1 MLRRQ
6 RGAGPRARS
15 VRSRTRPDIAGDGI
29 DGERRRHLRPREKG
43 LISMQDAR
51 VCVTGA
57 TRGIGLA
64 IAERFLADG
73 ASVAVN
79 YRSDRPETLA
89 VLDRLEK
96 EHPGRVLPVRADISS
111 FDEVKRMFQQIK
123 AAWGGLDVQVNNAG
137 HAQDS
142 FALMMSE
149 DAWRSVVDT
158 DLSGTFACAK
168 QAAWLM
174 AAQRSGTIV
183 NISSVSAI
191 TSPAGQANYAAA
203 KAGVVAFSR
212 TLAKELARMNIRV
225 NVIAPGFVETEM
237 LDQLPSAMKDEYL
250 ALIPD
255 RRFGSAEEIANAVF
269 FLASPAAS
277 YINGHC
283 LVVDGGLTA

>member
-1 MLRRQ
+1 
-6 RGAGPRARS
+6 
-15 VRSRTRPDIAGDGI
+15 
-29 DGERRRHLRPREKG
+29 
-43 LISMQDAR
+43 MQDAR

-111 FDEVKRMFQQIK
+111 FDEVKRMFQQIR

>member
-1 MLRRQ
+1 
-6 RGAGPRARS
+6 
-15 VRSRTRPDIAGDGI
+15 
-29 DGERRRHLRPREKG
+29 
-43 LISMQDAR
+43 MQDAR

-89 VLDRLEK
+89 VLDGLEK

>member
-1 MLRRQ
+1 M
-6 RGAGPRARS
+6 A
-15 VRSRTRPDIAGDGI
+15 D
-29 DGERRRHLRPREKG
+29 ER
-43 LISMQDAR
+43 R

-79 YRSDRPETLA
+79 HRSDRPETLA
-89 VLDRLEK
+89 VLERLQA

-111 FDEVKRMFQQIK
+111 FSEVKAMFDEIK

-137 HAQDS
+137 HAKDS

-149 DAWRSVVDT
+149 DSWRSVIDT
-158 DLSGTFACAK
+158 DLSGAFSCSK

-174 AAQRSGTIV
+174 AAQKSGTIV

-191 TSPAGQANYAAA
+191 TSPAGQSNYAAA
-203 KAGVVAFSR
+203 KAGLLAF
-212 TLAKELARMNIRV
+212 TKTIAKELARMNIRV
-225 NVIAPGFVETEM
+225 NAVAPGFIETSM
-237 LDQLPSAMKDEYL
+237 LDTLSPAVLEEYL
-250 ALIPD
+250 ALIPEG
-255 RRFGSAEEIANAVF
+255 RLGRVEEIAAAVH

-283 LVVDGGLTA
+283 LVVDGGLSA

>member
-1 MLRRQ
+1 MD
-6 RGAGPRARS
+6 
-15 VRSRTRPDIAGDGI
+15 TR
-29 DGERRRHLRPREKG
+29 
-43 LISMQDAR
+43 R

-64 IAERFLADG
+64 IAERFLVDG

-79 YRSDRPETLA
+79 YRSDRRGTLA
-89 VLDRLEK
+89 VLHRLES

-111 FDEVKRMFQQIK
+111 FDDVKRMFQEIK

-137 HAQDS
+137 YADDS
-142 FALMMSE
+142 YALMMSE
-149 DAWRSVVDT
+149 DAWRSVIDT
-158 DLSGTFACAK
+158 DLSGTFACSK

-174 AAQRSGTIV
+174 AAQKSGAIV

-203 KAGVVAFSR
+203 KAGVLAFSK

-225 NVIAPGFVETEM
+225 NAVAPGFIETEM
-237 LDQLPSAMKDEYL
+237 LDGLPAAMREDYS
-250 ALIPD
+250 ALIPG
-255 RRFGSAEEIANAVF
+255 RRFGRAEDIANAVH
-269 FLASPAAS
+269 FLASPGAS
-277 YINGHC
+277 YITGHC

>member
-1 MLRRQ
+1 
-6 RGAGPRARS
+6 
-15 VRSRTRPDIAGDGI
+15 
-29 DGERRRHLRPREKG
+29 
-43 LISMQDAR
+43 MQDAR

-269 FLASPAAS
+269 FLSRALRLRTSTGTASSWTGA
-277 YINGHC
+277 
-283 LVVDGGLTA
+283 

>member
-1 MLRRQ
+1 
-6 RGAGPRARS
+6 
-15 VRSRTRPDIAGDGI
+15 
-29 DGERRRHLRPREKG
+29 
-43 LISMQDAR
+43 MQDAR

-203 KAGVVAFSR
+203 KAGVVALSR

>member
-1 MLRRQ
+1 M
-6 RGAGPRARS
+6 
-15 VRSRTRPDIAGDGI
+15 
-29 DGERRRHLRPREKG
+29 
-43 LISMQDAR
+43 
-51 VCVTGA
+51 CVTGA

-79 YRSDRPETLA
+79 YRSDRPETRA
-89 VLDRLEK
+89 VLDRLEGD
-96 EHPGRVLPVRADISS
+96 HPGRILPVRADISS
-111 FDEVKRMFQQIK
+111 FAEVKRMFQEIK

-137 HAQDS
+137 HAKDS

-158 DLSGTFACAK
+158 DLSGAFACSK

-174 AAQRSGTIV
+174 ATQQSGTII
-183 NISSVSAI
+183 NISSVSAL
-191 TSPAGQANYAAA
+191 TSPAGQSNYAAA
-203 KAGVVAFSR
+203 KAGVLAFSR

-225 NVIAPGFVETEM
+225 NVVAPGFIETEM
-237 LDQLPSAMKDEYL
+237 LDGLPSAIKEDYR

-255 RRFGSAEEIANAVF
+255 RRFGRPEEIAHAVH

-283 LVVDGGLTA
+283 LVVDGGMTA

>member
-1 MLRRQ
+1 VVEGR
-6 RGAGPRARS
+6 
-15 VRSRTRPDIAGDGI
+15 
-29 DGERRRHLRPREKG
+29 
-43 LISMQDAR
+43 R

-64 IAERFLADG
+64 VAERFLADG

-89 VLDRLEK
+89 VLDRLEGD
-96 EHPGRVLPVRADISS
+96 HPGRVLAVRADISS
-111 FDEVKRMFQQIK
+111 FAEVKRMFQEIK
-123 AAWGGLDVQVNNAG
+123 AAWGVLDVQVNNAG
-137 HAQDS
+137 HAKDS

-149 DAWRSVVDT
+149 DAWRSVIDT
-158 DLSGTFACAK
+158 DLSGAFACSK

-174 AAQRSGTIV
+174 ATQQSGTIV
-183 NISSVSAI
+183 NISSVSAL
-191 TSPAGQANYAAA
+191 TSPAGQSNYAAA
-203 KAGVVAFSR
+203 KAGVLAFSR

-225 NVIAPGFVETEM
+225 NAVAPGFIETEM
-237 LDQLPSAMKDEYL
+237 LDGLPSAMKEDYR

-255 RRFGSAEEIANAVF
+255 RRFGRPEEVANAVH

>member
-1 MLRRQ
+1 M
-6 RGAGPRARS
+6 
-15 VRSRTRPDIAGDGI
+15 
-29 DGERRRHLRPREKG
+29 
-43 LISMQDAR
+43 
-51 VCVTGA
+51 TGA